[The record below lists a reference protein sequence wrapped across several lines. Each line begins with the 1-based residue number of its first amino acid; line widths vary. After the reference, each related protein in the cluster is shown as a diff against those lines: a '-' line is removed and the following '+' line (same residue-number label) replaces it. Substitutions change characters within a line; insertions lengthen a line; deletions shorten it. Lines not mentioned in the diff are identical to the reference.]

1 MGNVVAL
8 LYLVKTGGSHNK
20 VLSDINKEI
29 WHYLLGKE
37 IIITAEYLPDTLN
50 KEIDFQSQAV
60 REPSEWKLDPKVFQT
75 LYRK

>member
-8 LYLVKTGGSHNK
+8 SHLVKTGGSHNK

-60 REPSEWKLDPKVFQT
+60 RESSEWKLDPKVFQT